1 MTFFTGVDGQNSLII
16 KKRLIINETM
26 EYLNFDRPKILITID
41 VINYTLNLQLTN
53 RTVRD
58 MDCQRDFN

>member
-41 VINYTLNLQLTN
+41 VINYTLNL
-53 RTVRD
+53 
-58 MDCQRDFN
+58 